1 MKFVATVPDAGLRL
15 DVWLARVSSGLSR
28 ARVQGLLKAGHIA
41 AAGRILHASTTVTPG
56 LVVEVTVPPPV
67 KPESLTA
74 ESIPLNVLHEDADI
88 MVLDKPPGLVVHPAA
103 GHATGT
109 MVNAILHHC
118 PNLPGIGG
126 ERRPGIVHRLDK
138 DTSGVMVVAKS
149 QRAIDDLVRQFQSR
163 DVRKEYVAIV
173 FGHPHHAERRIET
186 LIGRSTHD
194 RKKMSALPASGRPA
208 ISHYRVEEILG
219 EFSLVRVR
227 IETGRTHQ
235 IRVHMAHIGHPV
247 LGDAS
252 YGGRRSRANIPVP
265 VSRQMLHAAILTFTH
280 PVSRER
286 LTFTAPL
293 PPDMESALAALRI
306 QAGHPSMST

>member
-15 DVWLARVSSGLSR
+15 DVWLARVTSGLSR

-41 AAGRILHASTTVTPG
+41 AAGRILQASTTVTPG
-56 LVVEVTVPPPV
+56 LVVEVTIPPPV
-67 KPESLTA
+67 EPESLTA
-74 ESIPLNVLHEDADI
+74 ESIPLSVLHEDADI
-88 MVLDKPPGLVVHPAA
+88 LVLDKPPGLVVHPAA

-109 MVNAILHHC
+109 LVNAILHHC

-149 QRAIDDLVRQFQSR
+149 QRAMEALANQFQSR
-163 DVRKEYVAIV
+163 DVCKEYVAIV
-173 FGHPHHAERRIET
+173 CGRPYPSEGRIET

-194 RKKMSALPASGRPA
+194 RKKMSASPSSGRLA

-219 EFSLVRVR
+219 GFSLVRIR

-235 IRVHMAHIGHPV
+235 IRVHMAHVGHPV

-252 YGGRRSRANIPVP
+252 YGGRRSRATMPVP
-265 VSRQMLHAAILTFTH
+265 VSRQMLHAAILTLTH

-286 LTFTAPL
+286 LTFTAPI
-293 PPDMESALAALRI
+293 PPDMESALDALRI
-306 QAGHPSMST
+306 QSGQLSTSP